1 VQAPAEVARRL
12 VPLLERGRDRGFLG
26 PGPAEV
32 HLDHSWRWATGLGS
46 APRRALDL
54 GSGAGVPGLVFA
66 LVWPSTEMT
75 LLDARTRRTAWL
87 EAAVTELGLEG
98 RVEVVT
104 ARAEHHARGA
114 GREAFDLVAARGFGP
129 PAATAECG
137 SGFLAAGG
145 RLTVSEPPDAGEER
159 WPAGP
164 LAALGLRLADYVRE
178 GATFVILRKDAPTD
192 ARWPRRDGVP
202 HRKPL
207 W

>member
-1 VQAPAEVARRL
+1 VARHL
-12 VPLLERGRDRGFLG
+12 VPLLERGRDLGFLG
-26 PGPAEV
+26 PGPAEG
-32 HLDHSWRWATGLGS
+32 HLDHSWRWATGLGR
-46 APRRALDL
+46 APRRGLDL

-66 LVWPSTEMT
+66 LVWPSAEMT
-75 LLDARTRRTAWL
+75 LLDARARRTAWL
-87 EAAVTELGLEG
+87 EAAVAELGLGG

-104 ARAEHHARGA
+104 GRAEDLARGSR
-114 GREAFDLVAARGFGP
+114 REAFDLVAARGFGP

-137 SGFLAAGG
+137 TGFLVVGG

-159 WPAGP
+159 WSPGP
-164 LAALGLRLADYVRE
+164 LAMLGLRLTDYVRE
-178 GATFVILRKDAPTD
+178 GATFVILRKDTPTD